1 MTETTLTQSSFSKIQ
16 IGRQNHVDKSNAQ
29 QYECMKKLQN
39 LLLNCSIGYFSMD
52 YARSCK
58 ICYLIIRSGY
68 LPISL
73 YMTKYMYPE
82 SLILYSNKYF
92 CKHYIIALQEKEKVL
107 IFWAFFFF
115 AQSAFLWILFVELH
129 KEDEIFY

>member
-16 IGRQNHVDKSNAQ
+16 IGRRNHVDKSNAQ
-29 QYECMKKLQN
+29 QYESMKKLQN
-39 LLLNCSIGYFSMD
+39 LLLNCSTGYFSMD
-52 YARSCK
+52 YARNCK

-92 CKHYIIALQEKEKVL
+92 CKHYIIALQEKRESSNFL
-107 IFWAFFFF
+107 GIF
-115 AQSAFLWILFVELH
+115 LFCSIS
-129 KEDEIFY
+129 IFMDIIC